1 MNFATKAIC
10 AISSGSYI
18 NAASAVDLFNKLLS
32 EYPGSILNIVLDNA
46 KYQKCKAI
54 SEYIA
59 LHPSIKLFYLPP
71 YSPNLNLIERFW
83 KYAKSEMLN
92 GAHADT
98 FAEFKLR
105 IDKFLYEADKAN
117 RRRVNSPS
125 NGNL

>member
-1 MNFATKAIC
+1 
-10 AISSGSYI
+10 
-18 NAASAVDLFNKLLS
+18 
-32 EYPGSILNIVLDNA
+32 LNIAPGNA

-71 YSPNLNLIERFW
+71 CPPNLNLIERFW

-98 FAEFKLR
+98 FSEFKPGTC
-105 IDKFLYEADKAN
+105 KFLYEADKGS
-117 RRRVNSPS
+117 RRRVNSPVS
-125 NGNL
+125 ENFQLFDEVEAFECLLAT